1 METTAFGWK
10 SEGFL
15 RKNADLGKRIKR
27 MSLEPKQKPPEKENL
42 HPRNSHRA
50 GYDFKQL
57 CKNSPALKQFV
68 SLNQYNDESIDFSDP
83 DAVKA
88 LNKALLKYFYGV
100 EHWDIPDGYLCPPIP
115 GRADYIHYVA
125 DILAGI
131 NNGNIPRGSKIQ
143 VLDIGMGANCVYPLI
158 GSYVYDWQFVGTDID
173 PVAIRSAQNIV
184 SLNKYFQDKIEFRT
198 QANKAHIFNG
208 MIRRDEGFDITIC
221 NPPFHASL
229 QEAQISAAAKWK
241 KLGLSKQATALNF
254 GGQKTELWCYG
265 GEAGFIRR
273 MVEQSAAVARQCLWF
288 STLVSKKDTL
298 PVIYKALKKVSAL
311 DVKTITM
318 AHGQKVSRIVAWTFL
333 TGAEQSDW
341 RNKFWNDAS

>member
-68 SLNQYNDESIDFSDP
+68 SLNQHNDESIDFSDP

-125 DILAGI
+125 DILSGI

-229 QEAQISAAAKWK
+229 QEAQLSAAAKWK

>member
-1 METTAFGWK
+1 
-10 SEGFL
+10 
-15 RKNADLGKRIKR
+15 

-68 SLNQYNDESIDFSDP
+68 SLNQHNDESIDFSDP

-131 NNGNIPRGSKIQ
+131 NNGDIPRGSKIQ

-198 QANKAHIFNG
+198 QANKAHIFSG
-208 MIRRDEGFDITIC
+208 MIRKDEGFDITIC

>member
-1 METTAFGWK
+1 
-10 SEGFL
+10 L
-15 RKNADLGKRIKR
+15 RENADLGKRIKK

-57 CKNSPALKQFV
+57 CKNSPDLKRFV

-100 EHWDIPDGYLCPPIP
+100 DHWDIPDGYLCPPIP

-143 VLDIGMGANCVYPLI
+143 VLDIGMGANCIYPLI
-158 GSYVYDWQFVGTDID
+158 GSRVYDWQFVGTDID

-184 SLNKYFQDKIEFRT
+184 SLNEYFQDKIEFRT

-229 QEAQISAAAKWK
+229 QEAQLSTAAKWK
-241 KLGLSKQATALNF
+241 KLGLSKQTTALNF

-273 MVEQSAAVARQCLWF
+273 MVEQSAAFARQCLWF

-298 PVIYKALKKVSAL
+298 PVIYKALKNVNAL

-341 RNKFWNDAS
+341 KNKFWNDAS

>member
-15 RKNADLGKRIKR
+15 RKNADLGKRIKK

-68 SLNQYNDESIDFSDP
+68 SLNQHNDESIDFSDP

-229 QEAQISAAAKWK
+229 QEAQLSAAAKWK

>member
-1 METTAFGWK
+1 
-10 SEGFL
+10 
-15 RKNADLGKRIKR
+15 
-27 MSLEPKQKPPEKENL
+27 MSSDPSQKTPEKENL

-57 CKNSPALKQFV
+57 CKSSPRLKAFV

-100 EHWDIPDGYLCPPIP
+100 DHWDIPDGYLCPPIP

-125 DILAGI
+125 DLLAGI
-131 NNGNIPRGSKIQ
+131 NEGNIPRGNKIQ

-158 GSYVYDWQFVGTDID
+158 GSHVYDWQFVGTDID
-173 PVAIRSAQNIV
+173 PIAISSAQNIV
-184 SLNKYFQDKIEFRT
+184 SLNKEFHDKIEFRL

-208 MIRRDEGFDITIC
+208 MIKKDEGFDVTIC

-229 QEAQISAAAKWK
+229 QEAQISTAAKWK
-241 KLGLSKQATALNF
+241 KLGFSKQATALNF

-273 MVEQSAAVARQCLWF
+273 MVAQSVTVAHQCLWF

-298 PVIYKALKKVSAL
+298 PIIYKALKNVHAL

-333 TGAEQSDW
+333 TDAEQSAW
-341 RNKFWNDAS
+341 RNRFWRDPR